1 MAEITTKRGGE
12 LVRKVIEVLK
22 DHPEGLPAKDVLKQ
36 VEESIELTPFEQS
49 TYPNNPTVR
58 RFEKIGRFATI
69 GPVKAGWILKSQG
82 RWTVTEQ
89 GLKAYKDFK
98 DPEKLTSEVRRLY
111 RQWAA
116 SRPQPVEDESEDA
129 EAANVVTT
137 YEGS

>member
-1 MAEITTKRGGE
+1 MDF
-12 LVRKVIEVLK
+12 EVSGAL
-22 DHPEGLPAKDVLKQ
+22 DRNG
-36 VEESIELTPFEQS
+36 TR
-49 TYPNNPTVR
+49 T
-58 RFEKIGRFATI
+58 
-69 GPVKAGWILKSQG
+69 
-82 RWTVTEQ
+82 
-89 GLKAYKDFK
+89 KAYKDFK